1 MEQLEKF
8 YNSLPPE
15 LQEKIA
21 MLEPEEQQQVLME
34 LMQRQQNSQSEYAQ
48 MGANPQGQKVPVE
61 AERNE
66 TLTVQDGEEPETEG
80 GYLKEISRNPISGQ
94 ATYEIPDNH
103 HNATHD
109 QGGVSM
115 ELKEGDVVNSDKT
128 KIPTDFRVNN
138 SNFKGKTFKDASD
151 FISKKENELQK
162 NFNDLAKKGKVD
174 RVSEGSLSLMLAKLA
189 SSRNQLNELQEI
201 VLSHKE
207 KKEEGMKMGGSIYAE
222 SGTKVGERIPYILDF
237 QMPNYQYDDL
247 SKGKGSPKLPDN
259 VKDRMVNTYHAP
271 YPVIQA
277 ADGITASLQKV
288 KDFNSRIK
296 GAGND
301 QSSMQD
307 IVSAFHQSGLGAS
320 SPVQNVPSLAGF
332 FDTSGKSA
340 KAINVNMPKEDILRT
355 IVSESKNSGVDPAF
369 MLAMGH
375 IESRFNPNAIS
386 STKATGLYQF
396 TTDTGKQYGLLGD
409 GFDNRKDPVA
419 NTKAAIALIKD
430 NQRQLEKRGI
440 PITPTMLYLAHQQG
454 AGGAIEIYNA
464 AMKGT
469 PISKAV
475 QGNMQVNFKTTDPQ
489 RYLTKTAQEVMSR
502 VNAYLPKLANLD
514 EKADYEA
521 FNYKQKYSTNAPIQ
535 QIKQNISQYGMK
547 GVLKRTKDGAS
558 LTEYAEQNPQEQQ
571 QEQPPMAY
579 GGYINHGYNISIPG
593 SEYMGG
599 RKDYLMD
606 GNYSQGGSV
615 MPHGFNLSIPGPELM
630 GRRKDY
636 LMDGNYATGGYV
648 TPHGYNIS
656 IPGPELMGR
665 RRDYLMDGNYAYGGP
680 VYAQE
685 GKRIGSSSTGY
696 TPVQNIAK
704 NPQPF
709 INIVGDDY
717 NNWTQFMKEE
727 VLDNINDPEVQQAV
741 KKSSD
746 VAKGYKTHKG
756 DWLYWATDTL
766 PGNAHEPFIPLFNKW
781 KNKKTAQTTPLNYT
795 GEMTGGGP
803 FLYGYE
809 TPINIS
815 QLSPEEKELAKE
827 HVDNEGNIVMGY
839 DEKGEQYFKP
849 FSTEAATTT
858 TPSGDNASGDNKDK
872 GPSWMDRI
880 KYGLREAIPYLD
892 NLRLLREGRIM
903 PVLQQKPYQNPYDN
917 LSTDYS
923 IQSALN
929 DIDRSTLTAMADE
942 RGNPSVRNARL
953 AQIAANAIAGKAPL
967 YTQKYNQEQQLKNA
981 KTLGQYDYL
990 NKWTDTNM
998 ALSKRYEQEVLQT
1011 IENQRQQQHMALNK
1025 MANDY
1030 LRSKE
1035 NKQNLELATMNTNY
1049 VWNPYTERLEFD
1061 PVKAKENTTWLKEI
1075 INLKGSGTKSK
1086 SKKEDDETPSDNYK
1100 RIEKDGKVTFEKV
1113 TSKYGSTVKGRK
1125 KLSLK
1130 NYY

>member
-151 FISKKENELQK
+151 YISKKENELQK
-162 NFNDLAKKGKVD
+162 NFNDLAKKGKTD
-174 RVSEGSLSLMLAKLA
+174 KVSEGSLSLMLAKLA

-320 SPVQNVPSLAGF
+320 SPFQNVPSLAGF

-375 IESRFNPNAIS
+375 IESRFNPNAKAGKS
-386 STKATGLYQF
+386 SATGLYQF
-396 TTDTGKQYGLLGD
+396 IDSTAKQYGLLGD
-409 GFDNRKDPVA
+409 GFDNRKDPIA
-419 NTKAAIALIKD
+419 NTKAAIAFTKD

-454 AGGAIEIYNA
+454 IGGAVEIYNA

-469 PISKAV
+469 PVSIALAK
-475 QGNMQVNFKTTDPQ
+475 NMQNNFKTTDPQ
-489 RYLTKTAQEVMSR
+489 SYLTKTANEVMSR

-521 FNYKQKYSTNAPIQ
+521 FSYKQKYSTNAPIQ

-558 LTEYAEQNPQEQQ
+558 LNEYVEQNPQEQQ

-579 GGYINHGYNISIPG
+579 GGYVDHGYNISIPG

-599 RKDYLMD
+599 RHDYLMD
-606 GNYSQGGSV
+606 GNYSQGGSII
-615 MPHGFNLSIPGPELM
+615 PHGYDINIPGPELM

-636 LMDGNYATGGYV
+636 LMDGNYSTGGYI

-656 IPGPELMGR
+656 IPGSEYMGR
-665 RRDYLMDGNYAYGGP
+665 RRDYLMDGNYAYGG
-680 VYAQE
+680 YAKKGINVGNFADLNKQAQSTLGRTFDTPE
-685 GKRIGSSSTGY
+685 QYQTYMLENYPELVQQTFNQGVWPTTNQGKRFNITKPLDPAETKKTFLDKLYEYRGFIPQDKKFANTKDYEDFLKAHPVTALNKTGSQY
-696 TPVQNIAK
+696 YYDPQAK
-704 NPQPF
+704 TWIMPEGP
-709 INIVGDDY
+709 
-717 NNWTQFMKEE
+717 
-727 VLDNINDPEVQQAV
+727 DPETM
-741 KKSSD
+741 S
-746 VAKGYKTHKG
+746 
-756 DWLYWATDTL
+756 
-766 PGNAHEPFIPLFNKW
+766 EI
-781 KNKKTAQTTPLNYT
+781 
-795 GEMTGGGP
+795 
-803 FLYGYE
+803 
-809 TPINIS
+809 TPIGTKSVPITIDNTGA
-815 QLSPEEKELAKE
+815 LDELALKK
-827 HVDNEGNIVMGY
+827 V
-839 DEKGEQYFKP
+839 DEKKP
-849 FSTEAATTT
+849 TKKDSNWLDKIQ
-858 TPSGDNASGDNKDK
+858 SGMGN
-872 GPSWMDRI
+872 
-880 KYGLREAIPYLD
+880 LLPYLD
-892 NLRLLREGRIM
+892 NLRLLNEQRIL
-903 PVLQQKPYQNPYDN
+903 PTLQQKPYQNPYDN

-942 RGNPSVRNARL
+942 RGNPSVRSARL

-967 YTQKYNQEQQLKNA
+967 YTQKYNQEQQLKTA

-990 NKWTDTNM
+990 NKWTDANM
-998 ALSKRYEQEVLQT
+998 ALNKRYEQEVLQT
-1011 IENQRQQQHMALNK
+1011 IENQRQQQHMALDK

-1030 LRSKE
+1030 LRGKE

-1049 VWNPYTERLEFD
+1049 VWNPYTQKLEFD

-1113 TSKYGSTVKGRK
+1113 ISKYGSTVKGRK